1 MSTGMISWNA
11 THSRAA
17 RKRRRIGP
25 KDAGRLMTHE
35 EYEKSIED
43 PGYVYEIID
52 GVLNVSPSPK
62 PDHEVWKG
70 TIFDLLRDY
79 AASHPG
85 HIDFVATDAE
95 VVIPGRPGPTR
106 PRPDLA
112 AYKDFPRQA
121 VLKRQVMWDD
131 LCPVLV
137 VEIISPRRAEKDSN
151 RNRQLYWMAGGIAE
165 YWILDPRKDAF
176 RPTLTALRRESGQ
189 PDWREVEVAPGERY
203 TTDLLPGLEF
213 HLEP

>member
-1 MSTGMISWNA
+1 MRTIDLVVQARERQTKNA
-11 THSRAA
+11 N
-17 RKRRRIGP
+17 RRMRRSGQLP
-25 KDAGRLMTHE
+25 GVLYGGKGETRPLYVDMTQFGR
-35 EYEKSIED
+35 
-43 PGYVYEIID
+43 IID
-52 GVLNVSPSPK
+52 TIQGM
-62 PDHEVWKG
+62 
-70 TIFDLLRDY
+70 TIFNLLRNY
-79 AASHPG
+79 AASHSG

-137 VEIISPRRAEKDSN
+137 VEIISPRRAEKDTN

-165 YWILDPRKDAF
+165 YWIIDPRKDAF
-176 RPTLTALRRESGQ
+176 RPIMTALRRESGQ
-189 PDWREVEVAPGERY
+189 PDWHEFEIAPGERY
-203 TTDLLPGLEF
+203 TTELLPGLEF